1 MVEIN
6 QKILSILEKLEK
18 QVQTSKKT
26 MIKYRGQNISEAS
39 VKTQNNWMK
48 DAVIQYSSL
57 NNILKELVDSL
68 ALWSKEELEKP

>member
-6 QKILSILEKLEK
+6 QKVLSILEKLEK